1 MLFKNIY
8 QQNLLKAKEGLKM
21 RTFVNI
27 GYLTK
32 VNINNLNSSE
42 NPGNLIVLKRVQD
55 SKGDYYAYVSGQALR
70 YYLKET
76 MNQLGM
82 PLTKLDK
89 KGEYIIEAS
98 SKEPDKRYEEILA
111 EHPDLDLLGFMEA
124 VKGAGK
130 MALRRWS
137 PVKVSPMISIYPWK
151 GDSDMLTRKKEGQEG
166 GDLVKV
172 EINTFNFMRGTI
184 VIDVDM
190 IGSTVDELSYNM
202 EEAIPKNDKTERIE
216 YFVDAVK
223 NLDGGAKKARL
234 LDDLTPKF
242 VIITKQKAGTPIF
255 LNALDVDAEGNI
267 KTDLIKEILGEF
279 GDIIEDYCVGL
290 RSGIFENED
299 KIKSEFGDKLISVNN
314 ALDKIKAWSNGS
326 S

>member
-1 MLFKNIY
+1 
-8 QQNLLKAKEGLKM
+8 M
-21 RTFVNI
+21 RNFVNI

-32 VNINNLNSSE
+32 VNIDNLNSSE

-82 PLTKLDK
+82 SLTKLDK
-89 KGEYIIEAS
+89 SGEYIIEAEN
-98 SKEPDKRYEEILA
+98 KDDNKRYEEILKN
-111 EHPDLDLLGFMEA
+111 HPDLDLLGFMEA
-124 VKGAGK
+124 KSGSGK

-137 PVKVSPMISIYPWK
+137 PVKVSPMMSIYPWK

-172 EINTFNFMRGTI
+172 EINTFNFMKGTI
-184 VIDVDM
+184 VIDMDM
-190 IGSTVDELSYNM
+190 IGSTVDELSYNI
-202 EEAIPKNDKTERIE
+202 EEAIPKKDKAKRIK

-267 KTDLIKEILGEF
+267 KTDLIKEILEEF
-279 GDIIEDYCVGL
+279 DGIIEDYCVGL

-299 KIKSEFGDKLISVNN
+299 DLKTEFGDKLISVNK
-314 ALDKIKAWSNGS
+314 ALDKIKTWSNES

>member
-1 MLFKNIY
+1 MP
-8 QQNLLKAKEGLKM
+8 KAKEVFNM

-32 VNINNLNSSE
+32 VNIDNLNSSE
-42 NPGNLIVLKRVQD
+42 NPGNLIVLKKVQD

-70 YYLKET
+70 YYIKET
-76 MNQLGM
+76 MNQLGLS
-82 PLTKLDK
+82 LTKLDRS
-89 KGEYIIEAS
+89 GEYIIEAEN
-98 SKEPDKRYEEILA
+98 KEPKVRYEEILK

-124 VKGAGK
+124 VRGAGK

-172 EINTFNFMRGTI
+172 EINTFNFMRGT
-184 VIDVDM
+184 VVMDVDM
-190 IGSTVDELSYNM
+190 IGSTVDELSYDIQQV
-202 EEAIPKNDKTERIE
+202 IPKDEKAKRIE
-216 YFVDAVK
+216 YFVEAIK

-242 VIITKQKAGTPIF
+242 VIITKQKSGTPIF
-255 LNALDVDAEGNI
+255 LNALDVDEEGNI
-267 KTDLIKEILGEF
+267 KVSLIKEILGEF
-279 GDIIEDYCVGL
+279 DGIIEDYCVGL

-299 KIKSEFGDKLISVNN
+299 ELKMEFGDKLISINE
-314 ALDKIKAWSNGS
+314 ALDKIKEWSSAS

>member
-1 MLFKNIY
+1 
-8 QQNLLKAKEGLKM
+8 M
-21 RTFVNI
+21 RNFVNL

-32 VNINNLNSSE
+32 VNIDNLNSSE
-42 NPGNLIVLKRVQD
+42 NPGNLIVLKKVQD

-89 KGEYIIEAS
+89 SGEYIIKTS
-98 SKEPDKRYEEILA
+98 SKESTERYGEILK

-124 VKGAGK
+124 VKGGG

-137 PVKVSPMISIYPWK
+137 PVKVSPMINVYPWK
-151 GDSDMLTRKKEGQEG
+151 GENDMLTRKKEGQEG

-184 VIDVDM
+184 VMDMDM
-190 IGSTVDELSYNM
+190 IGARVDEMSYEIEPVLN
-202 EEAIPKNDKTERIE
+202 EKDKAHRINCLVE
-216 YFVDAVK
+216 SIK

-242 VIITKQKAGTPIF
+242 VVVTKQKAGTPLF
-255 LNALDVDAEGNI
+255 LNALDVDEEGNI
-267 KTDLIKEILGEF
+267 NIALINEILEEF
-279 GDIIEDYCVGL
+279 DNIIEEYSVGL
-290 RSGIFENED
+290 RSGIFKNE
-299 KIKSEFGDKLISVNN
+299 KEIKNNFGDKITSVNK
-314 ALDKIKAWSNGS
+314 ALDKIKSWN
-326 S
+326 

>member
-1 MLFKNIY
+1 
-8 QQNLLKAKEGLKM
+8 M
-21 RTFVNI
+21 RKFVNL

-32 VNINNLNSSE
+32 VNIDNLNSSE
-42 NPGNLIVLKRVQD
+42 NPGNLIVLKKVQD
-55 SKGDYYAYVSGQALR
+55 SKGNYYVYVSGQALR

-89 KGEYIIEAS
+89 SGEYIIEAS
-98 SKEPDKRYEEILA
+98 SEEATERYGEILK

-151 GDSDMLTRKKEGQEG
+151 GESDMLTRKKEGQEG

-184 VIDVDM
+184 VMDMDM
-190 IGSTVDELSYNM
+190 IGSRVDEMSYEIEPVIN
-202 EEAIPKNDKTERIE
+202 EEDKSKRINYLVE
-216 YFVDAVK
+216 SIK

-242 VIITKQKAGTPIF
+242 VVITKQKAGTPIF
-255 LNALDVDAEGNI
+255 LNALKVDEEGNI
-267 KTDLIKEILGEF
+267 NLELLNEILKEF
-279 GDIIEDYCVGL
+279 ETIIEDYCVGL
-290 RSGIFENED
+290 RSGIFKNEKEIKD
-299 KIKSEFGDKLISVNN
+299 NFGDKITSVNDALNKIKSWN
-314 ALDKIKAWSNGS
+314 
-326 S
+326 

>member
-1 MLFKNIY
+1 
-8 QQNLLKAKEGLKM
+8 M

-32 VNINNLNSSE
+32 VNIDNLNSSE

-82 PLTKLDK
+82 PLTKLNK
-89 KGEYIIEAS
+89 NGEYIIEAS
-98 SKEPDKRYEEILA
+98 SKESDKRYEEILA

-184 VIDVDM
+184 VVDVDM
-190 IGSTVDELSYNM
+190 IGSTVDELSYNI
-202 EEAIPKNDKTERIE
+202 EEAIPKDDKAERIE

-267 KTDLIKEILGEF
+267 KTDLIKEILEEF
-279 GDIIEDYCVGL
+279 DGIIEDYCIGL

-299 KIKSEFGDKLISVNN
+299 DLKTEFGDKLISVNN
-314 ALDKIKAWSNGS
+314 ALDKIKAWSNES